1 MTARSEAL
9 STRREALRDDLFGP
23 PQDPIGDDSTRV
35 MDDEPRAPGSLQ
47 GDDDEDGG
55 LLELEHVIG
64 FTGAHL
70 STLVALPRL
79 SNAFVKSMGSVV
91 VVGDVGDPHSQEFL
105 RGHDMDISALAVS
118 GSGALLASGQLGSA
132 HRKGHHAPVIVWD
145 GNTKRQAFVL
155 HGHTLR
161 VRSLC
166 FSPDEARVRRR
177 PTRAR
182 DARARRAPLTR
193 PLVARLALSRAL
205 PNRSASCARRATT
218 R

>member
-118 GSGALLASGQLGSA
+118 GSGALLASVQLGSA
-132 HRKGHHAPVIVWD
+132 HRKGHHNAP
-145 GNTKRQAFVL
+145 
-155 HGHTLR
+155 
-161 VRSLC
+161 
-166 FSPDEARVRRR
+166 
-177 PTRAR
+177 
-182 DARARRAPLTR
+182 
-193 PLVARLALSRAL
+193 RLS
-205 PNRSASCARRATT
+205 
-218 R
+218 

>member
-70 STLVALPRL
+70 STLIALPRL

-91 VVGDVGDPHSQEFL
+91 VVGDV
-105 RGHDMDISALAVS
+105 V
-118 GSGALLASGQLGSA
+118 GSA
-132 HRKGHHAPVIVWD
+132 VVGYAV
-145 GNTKRQAFVL
+145 GL
-155 HGHTLR
+155 
-161 VRSLC
+161 
-166 FSPDEARVRRR
+166 
-177 PTRAR
+177 
-182 DARARRAPLTR
+182 
-193 PLVARLALSRAL
+193 LVVGLSVGTAVVGLALGAAAL
-205 PNRSASCARRATT
+205 KN
-218 R
+218 